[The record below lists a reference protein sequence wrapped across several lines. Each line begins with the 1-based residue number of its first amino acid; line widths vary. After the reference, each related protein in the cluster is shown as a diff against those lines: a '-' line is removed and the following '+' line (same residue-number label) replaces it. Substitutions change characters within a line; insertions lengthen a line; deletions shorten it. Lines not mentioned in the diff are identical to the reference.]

1 MEVQIGTVSVGM
13 ALPVVLQAAVK
24 GQLHHGAVQSITNVV
39 VFALALTSVLLR
51 ERRKKAKTS
60 I

>member
-1 MEVQIGTVSVGM
+1 MEVQVGTVGVGV
-13 ALPVVLQAAVK
+13 ALPVVLQAAVQ
-24 GQLHHGAVQSITNVV
+24 GELHHGAVQPISNVV
-39 VFALALTSVLLR
+39 VLTFTLTFVLLR